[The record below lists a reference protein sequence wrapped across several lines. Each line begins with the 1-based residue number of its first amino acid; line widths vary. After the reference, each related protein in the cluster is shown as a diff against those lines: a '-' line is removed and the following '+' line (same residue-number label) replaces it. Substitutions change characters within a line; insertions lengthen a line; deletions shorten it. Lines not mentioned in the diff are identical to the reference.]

1 MLFIQQSNMGHMEGN
16 NTLYP
21 VFLRLDRLSVL
32 IVGAGAVGAEKLT
45 FILKSSPDAN
55 ITIVATWISEEVEE
69 LIVRH
74 NAGIHLQIK
83 PFEDNDVASYDIVIA
98 ATNIHEVNL
107 NVHRA
112 AKRHRKIVNVADT
125 PSLCDFYMGAIVTRG
140 DLKLGISTNG
150 KSPTFAKRFR
160 QLLEDILPEE
170 SNSLI
175 NNLKIVRDRLEGNF
189 EEKVKKLNHITK
201 SLVEHE

>member
-1 MLFIQQSNMGHMEGN
+1 MNSN

-32 IVGAGAVGAEKLT
+32 IVGAGEVGAEKLA

-55 ITIVATWISEEVEE
+55 ITVVATWVSQDVEE
-69 LIVRH
+69 LLEKYNTEIQLR
-74 NAGIHLQIK
+74 IK
-83 PFEDNDVASYDIVIA
+83 PFEDGDIASFDIVIA
-98 ATNIHEVNL
+98 ATNIHEVTL
-107 NVHRA
+107 DVHRA
-112 AKRHRKIVNVADT
+112 AKRQGKIVNVADT
-125 PSLCDFYMGAIVTRG
+125 PALCDFYMGAIVTRG

-175 NNLKIVRDRLEGNF
+175 NNLKIVRDRLGGNF